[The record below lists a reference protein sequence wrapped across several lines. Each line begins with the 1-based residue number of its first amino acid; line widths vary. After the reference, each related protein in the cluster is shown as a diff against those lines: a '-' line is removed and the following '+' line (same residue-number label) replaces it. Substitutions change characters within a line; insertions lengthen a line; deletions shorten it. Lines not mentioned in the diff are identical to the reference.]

1 MNISPSVL
9 KKYISI
15 CLLTTMFFLQN
26 FALNECRLL
35 RADTPKGEEIFEV
48 KFENGQLSVKLKN
61 SPLEKVLKEIM
72 SQSGAKIWLN
82 DSIDTTI
89 TIEFQNLP
97 IEEGV
102 RKIIKNKNYAFV
114 FAPHE
119 SKDGKLSIIS
129 SHKSK
134 ETAVKG
140 KDVLSKKPVQKPVQP
155 AVKKGKPKK
164 ERRSFEE
171 LVKEALENPSADKR
185 EDAIIA
191 LGETKDKKAIEVISK
206 ALTNDASEDVRLS
219 CIDALLE
226 IGDKS
231 VVDVVSVALKDKEP
245 WVRES
250 AVEALG
256 ELGGEAAV
264 ELIKNALNDDDGSVR
279 ELAKEILEEQ
289 GKDKN

>member
-15 CLLTTMFFLQN
+15 CLLTTIFLLQN

-114 FAPHE
+114 FAPHG

-134 ETAVKG
+134 ETTVKG
-140 KDVLSKKPVQKPVQP
+140 KDALSKKPVQP
-155 AVKKGKPKK
+155 AVKKDKPKK

-171 LVKEALENPSADKR
+171 LVKEALENPNADKR

-206 ALTNDASEDVRLS
+206 ALTNDSSEDVRLS
-219 CIDALLE
+219 CLDALLE

-231 VVDVVSVALKDKEP
+231 VVDVVSVALRDKEP

-256 ELGGEAAV
+256 ELGGEAAI

>member
-1 MNISPSVL
+1 VNISPSVL

-26 FALNECRLL
+26 FALNECRLI

-114 FAPHE
+114 FAPHG

-134 ETAVKG
+134 ETTVKG
-140 KDVLSKKPVQKPVQP
+140 KDALSKKPVQP
-155 AVKKGKPKK
+155 AVKKDKPKK

-171 LVKEALENPSADKR
+171 LVKEALENPNADKR

-206 ALTNDASEDVRLS
+206 ALTNDSSEDVRLS
-219 CIDALLE
+219 CLDALLE

-231 VVDVVSVALKDKEP
+231 VVDVVSVALRDKEP

-256 ELGGEAAV
+256 ELGGEAAI

>member
-26 FALNECRLL
+26 FALNECRLI

-114 FAPHE
+114 FAPHG

-134 ETAVKG
+134 ETTVKG
-140 KDVLSKKPVQKPVQP
+140 KDALSKKPVQP
-155 AVKKGKPKK
+155 AVKKDKPKK

-171 LVKEALENPSADKR
+171 LVKEALENPNADKR

-206 ALTNDASEDVRLS
+206 ALTNDSSEDVRLS
-219 CIDALLE
+219 CLDALLE

-231 VVDVVSVALKDKEP
+231 VVDVVSVALRDKEP

-256 ELGGEAAV
+256 ELGGEAAI

>member
-9 KKYISI
+9 KKCLSI
-15 CLLTTMFFLQN
+15 CLLTIIFLLQN
-26 FALNECRLL
+26 FALNECRLIQ
-35 RADTPKGEEIFEV
+35 AYTPKGEEILEV
-48 KFENGQLSVKLKN
+48 KLKNGQISVKLKN
-61 SPLEKVLKEIM
+61 APLEKVLKEIM

-114 FAPHE
+114 FAPNE

-129 SHKSK
+129 SYKSQ
-134 ETAVKG
+134 ETTAKG
-140 KDVLSKKPVQKPVQP
+140 KNEFFKKPVQKPLQP
-155 AVKKGKPKK
+155 AVKKDKPKK

-171 LVKEALENPSADKR
+171 LVKEALENPDADKR

-191 LGETKDKKAIEVISK
+191 LGETKDTKAIEVISK
-206 ALTNDASEDVRLS
+206 ALTNDSSEDVRLS

-231 VVDVVSVALKDKEP
+231 VVDIVSVALKDKEP

-256 ELGGEAAV
+256 ELGGEAAI

-289 GKDKN
+289 GQ

>member
-1 MNISPSVL
+1 
-9 KKYISI
+9 
-15 CLLTTMFFLQN
+15 MFFLQN
-26 FALNECRLL
+26 FALNECRLI

-114 FAPHE
+114 FAPHG

-134 ETAVKG
+134 ETTVKG
-140 KDVLSKKPVQKPVQP
+140 KDALSKKLVQP
-155 AVKKGKPKK
+155 AVKKDKPKK

-171 LVKEALENPSADKR
+171 LVKEALENPNADKR

-206 ALTNDASEDVRLS
+206 ALTNDSSEDVRLS
-219 CIDALLE
+219 CLDALLE

-231 VVDVVSVALKDKEP
+231 VVDVVSVALRDKEP

-250 AVEALG
+250 AVGALG
-256 ELGGEAAV
+256 ELGREAAIEV
-264 ELIKNALNDDDGSVR
+264 IKNALNDDDGSVR

>member
-1 MNISPSVL
+1 
-9 KKYISI
+9 
-15 CLLTTMFFLQN
+15 MFFLQN
-26 FALNECRLL
+26 FALNECRLI

-114 FAPHE
+114 FAPHG

-134 ETAVKG
+134 ETTVKG
-140 KDVLSKKPVQKPVQP
+140 KDALSKKPVQP
-155 AVKKGKPKK
+155 AVKKDKPKK

-171 LVKEALENPSADKR
+171 LVKEALENPNADKR

-206 ALTNDASEDVRLS
+206 ALTNDSSEDVRLS
-219 CIDALLE
+219 CLDALLE

-231 VVDVVSVALKDKEP
+231 VVDVVSVALRDKEP

-256 ELGGEAAV
+256 ELGGEAAI